1 MKAIKYIGI
10 ILGALLFV
18 VVIIPAGLI
27 HTPAIQKKIVEGI
40 ADYFQEQTHTRFSIE
55 KSEIRS
61 FRKLTL
67 HEVVLQE
74 QDGDTIFN
82 ASRVAVGV
90 KLLPLLQ
97 GKIQVNSAE
106 LYSFDV
112 KLYKETPDSPL
123 NIQPIIDAF
132 ASEEETKDSS
142 IDLMI
147 KNLRL
152 FSGTLRYDVLN
163 QSFKKDRLDINHLFV
178 SNISGKIKLN
188 QLKGKV
194 IDGEIRRLCF
204 REKSGLTIENISLD
218 LQTDESHIDIG
229 NLLIRMPQT
238 KLEIENVAVC
248 HTGLD
253 NFLSDSLTF
262 ALEINK
268 SKIGLGDLS
277 PLLPALRSFDEIVF
291 LDTQIEGS
299 LEDLTIKHIHLYEDY
314 GSSLLGNLRIQHL
327 TSSDPNRI
335 RVNGV
340 IENSRIKSKYI
351 RLFEPPEEINR
362 LGDIAFS
369 GLIDGYLADL
379 YAIGEVNTSI
389 GDLSI
394 NLHLAKDEAYALSG
408 EASSSGLLLNELL
421 ANEDLGKI
429 SFEIL
434 LNGSFLSKDHFS
446 GEVLANFPEF
456 EFQGYTYENL
466 RLEGNLA
473 NDLYGGSFSMDNS
486 KGHIEGKASFALRG
500 QESETCINLLVE
512 DLKLDRTRF
521 LKKYDSPVF
530 NLTTEIQVK
539 GNDPDNIDGF
549 LHLFDFSLQTG
560 KDTLFVKD
568 MMATINRA
576 ETLKS
581 IRVDSEILELE
592 ILGDFFNRSIA
603 NQIKRT
609 LAAHIPSLVKAHEI
623 DPHKPEPDNNFTFR
637 AIIGDLQN
645 LPSLLNLPFEVEK
658 GTTLS
663 GYFDYPGNEL
673 LTEITIPRLNLKGTS
688 IDDCFIRA
696 ENEGDNLHLKMQGNN
711 AQKNFD
717 LRLGADLIAI
727 NDSIFT
733 EVNWKSSKE
742 EAYEG
747 VLAFSSLFALGQ
759 GLKANIQ
766 IYPSEVIMKDSLW
779 MVEPGLITIDNKD
792 ISIRNLG
799 ARHAGQYIYINGD
812 IAENPEKEIQ
822 VELKDV
828 DMEYIFD
835 ALNIPALEFGGRA
848 TGLVQGRDIYKTRK
862 LQTELQVQRFSFN
875 QTLFGDLDLKGVW
888 REEEQGVEMKGC
900 VYKNEDSFVDID
912 GFIYPAKERLSI
924 LFNAENADL
933 KFLRKYLDKVAKNV
947 SGTASGEVHLFG
959 DLNDPT
965 IEGIAD
971 MKNVR
976 FGIEFLNTYFTFSD
990 RITMTPDQMTGSNMT
1005 LYDDFGNKASVS
1017 AVANHNAFSDFSYD
1031 VKINFNDFLVF
1042 NATETSNP
1050 MFYGRVFGT
1059 GAATIK
1065 GTENQVNIHANL
1077 ENTDNSSLTLN
1088 FMTAPEVTEYNDF
1101 ITFIE
1106 KNKSTEDTSDTKKN
1120 GKSSLVQNSGTELN
1134 FSLNANVNNS
1144 AEIDLIMDPVSKDKI
1159 SAKGWGNLDVYYGS
1173 HQPMRIIGT
1182 YTIDEG
1188 KYNFSLE
1195 QLYFLN
1201 FIISQGSKVSFTGD
1215 PYKAQLDVKAKHTV
1229 HANIGDLS
1237 EELLSY
1243 TTRSRVPVDCII
1255 KVSGLLERP
1264 AIAFDLELPSTPE
1277 LERQVAN
1284 YIRTEDMMNRQI
1296 LYLLVLN
1303 NFYSAP
1309 EHGSYSAGINNDY
1322 SLLTNALSNQL
1333 SNILASFSDNVEIGT
1348 QFHHSNEGELSTTEV
1363 ELMLS
1368 STFLNDRLIVY
1379 GNFGYIDNPYINT
1392 GTDNKIPLVG
1402 DFDVEYKLT
1411 KAGDIRLKGYSHYN
1425 YRYYDSQT
1433 PRATQGLGILFRKD
1447 FNHLLDLFRKKKPEK
1462 TE

>member
-1 MKAIKYIGI
+1 MKAIRYIGI
-10 ILGALLFV
+10 ILGALLFIV
-18 VVIIPAGLI
+18 VVIPAGLI

-40 ADYFQEQTHTRFSIE
+40 ADYFQEQTQTRFSIE

-82 ASRVAVGV
+82 ASRVAVGI
-90 KLLPLLQ
+90 KLLPLFQ
-97 GKIQVNSAE
+97 GKIQINSAE

-112 KLYKETPDSPL
+112 QLYKETPDSPL
-123 NIQPIIDAF
+123 NIQPIINAF

-142 IDLMI
+142 IDLVI
-147 KNLRL
+147 KTLRL
-152 FSGTLRYDVLN
+152 FSGKLSFDVLN
-163 QSFKKDRLDINHLFV
+163 QPFRKERLDTNHLFV
-178 SNISGKIKLN
+178 HDISGKIKLN
-188 QLKGKV
+188 RLKGSV
-194 IDGEIRRLCF
+194 IDGEIQRLSF
-204 REKSGLTIENISLD
+204 REKSGLTVENISLD
-218 LQTDESHIDIG
+218 LLTGEYDLDIAS
-229 NLLIRMPQT
+229 LLIQLPRT
-238 KLEIENVAVC
+238 KLEVKNIAV
-248 HTGLD
+248 HHAGLD
-253 NFLSDSLTF
+253 HFLSDSLSF

-268 SKIGLGDLS
+268 SEIGLGDLS
-277 PLLPALRSFDEIVF
+277 PLIPALRPFDETVF

-299 LEDLTIKHIHLYEDY
+299 LDDLTVKHIRFYEDY
-314 GSSLLGNLRIQHL
+314 GSSLLGNLRIQQL
-327 TSSDPNRI
+327 MSSDPSRI

-340 IENSRIKSKYI
+340 IEDSRIKSKYI

-369 GLIDGYLADL
+369 GLIDGRLADL
-379 YAIGEVNTSI
+379 YAIGEVNTGI

-394 NLHLAKDEAYALSG
+394 NLHLGKEDDYTLSG
-408 EASSSGLLLNELL
+408 EASSPGLLLDELL
-421 ANEDLGKI
+421 ANEDLGKV
-429 SFEIL
+429 SFDVL
-434 LNGSFLSKDHFS
+434 LSGSFRDKNHFS
-446 GEVLANFPEF
+446 GEILANLPEV

-466 RLEGNLA
+466 RLEANLA
-473 NDLYGGSFSMDNS
+473 NDRYGGSFSMDNS
-486 KGHIEGKASFALRG
+486 KGSINGKASFALRG
-500 QESETCINLLVE
+500 VESESQISLTVE
-512 DLKLDRTRF
+512 DLELDKVSF
-521 LKKYDSPVF
+521 FDKYENPVF
-530 NLTTEIQVK
+530 NLKTELQIK
-539 GNDPDNIDGF
+539 GDEPDNVDGF
-549 LHLFDFSLQTG
+549 LHLLDFSFRTDNDSISI
-560 KDTLFVKD
+560 KDL
-568 MMATINRA
+568 MATINRC
-576 ETLKS
+576 ETPKS
-581 IRVDSEILELE
+581 IRIDSDILELE
-592 ILGDFFNRSIA
+592 IRGEYSNRSIA
-603 NQIKRT
+603 NQIQRT
-609 LAAHIPSLVKAHEI
+609 LASHIPSLVKINEVN
-623 DPHKPEPDNNFTFR
+623 PHKPEHDNNFTFR
-637 AIIGDLQN
+637 AVIGDLQN
-645 LPSLLNLPFEVEK
+645 LPTLLHLPFEVEK
-658 GTTLS
+658 GTTLT
-663 GYFDYPGNEL
+663 GYYDYPDNEL
-673 LTEITIPRLNLKGTS
+673 LAEISIPRLNLKGTA

-696 ENEGDNLHLKMQGNN
+696 ENEGDNLHLKIQGNN
-711 AQKNFD
+711 TQKNYN
-717 LRLGADLIAI
+717 LKLTADLVAM

-733 EVNWKSSKE
+733 EVSWKSSKKE
-742 EAYEG
+742 VYEG
-747 VLAFSSLFALGQ
+747 VLAFSSTLALEE
-759 GLKANIQ
+759 GLQANIH
-766 IYPSEVIMKDSLW
+766 IYPSEIIMKDSLW
-779 MVEPGLITIDNKD
+779 TVEPGMIAIHNKD
-792 ISIRNLG
+792 ISVRNLR
-799 ARHAGQYIYINGD
+799 AEHADQYIYINGD
-812 IAENPEKEIQ
+812 IAENPEEEIQ

-828 DMEYIFD
+828 DLEYIFE

-862 LQTELQVQRFSFN
+862 LQTELQVQDFAFN
-875 QTLFGDLDLKGVW
+875 QTLFGNLDLKGLW
-888 REEEQGVEMKGC
+888 REEKQGVEMKGY
-900 VYKNEDSFVDID
+900 VYKNEESSVDID
-912 GFIYPAKERLSI
+912 GFIYPARNRLSI
-924 LFNAENADL
+924 LFKAENADL
-933 KFLRKYLDKVAKNV
+933 RFLRKYLDKVAKDI

-959 DLNDPT
+959 SLNNPT
-965 IEGIAD
+965 IEGVAD
-971 MKNVR
+971 VKNAR
-976 FGIEFLNTYFTFSD
+976 FGIEFLNTYYTLSD
-990 RITMTPDQMTGSNMT
+990 RITMTPDQMSGNNMA

-1017 AVANHNAFSDFSYD
+1017 AVANHNAFDDFTYD

-1042 NATETSNP
+1042 NARESSNP
-1050 MFYGRVFGT
+1050 QFYGQVFGT
-1059 GAATIK
+1059 GAATIQ
-1065 GTENQVNIHANL
+1065 GTEKQVNIHANM

-1106 KNKSTEDTSDTKKN
+1106 KNGTATDTEEGKEN
-1120 GKSSLVQNSGTELN
+1120 GKSSLVKSNGTELN

-1159 SAKGWGNLDVYYGS
+1159 SAKGWGNLDMYYGS

-1201 FIISQGSKVSFTGD
+1201 FIISQGSMVSFTGD
-1215 PYKAQLDVKAKHTV
+1215 PYKANLDVKAKHTV
-1229 HANIGDLS
+1229 YANIGDLN
-1237 EELLSY
+1237 EELLNY
-1243 TTRSRVPVDCII
+1243 TTRSRVPVDCVI

-1264 AIAFDLELPSTPE
+1264 AISFDLELPSTPE

-1296 LYLLVLN
+1296 LYLLLLN
-1303 NFYSAP
+1303 NFYSDP
-1309 EHGSYSAGINNDY
+1309 ERGSYSSGINNDY
-1322 SLLTNALSNQL
+1322 SLLTNTLSSQL

-1447 FNHLLDLFRKKKPEK
+1447 FNHLLDLFRKKKPGK